1 MKKLSVVVPMY
12 NEEEVATICYDR
24 LAQVL
29 NRLDKYDYEI
39 IFVNDG
45 SKDRTLEILEV
56 IAKKDKNVKIIS
68 FSRNFG
74 HQAAVTAGM
83 RQASG
88 DATVII
94 DADMQDP
101 PEVIPDMLKQWE
113 VGNDVVYAV
122 RKSRSGETKF
132 KLLTAK
138 AFYKLLN
145 KMSDVSIPIDTG
157 DFRLID
163 KKVVDVIGSLPE
175 HNKFLRGLGSWVG
188 FKQTPF
194 EYERQSRIAGE
205 TKYPLKKMF
214 KLALD
219 GIINFSSRPLKLI
232 GGLGLAC
239 IVVSFVILIYALLS
253 YIFNWNYLM
262 PGWTSIMV
270 TVTFMSGM
278 QFLTI
283 WMLSEYISRI
293 YDEVRNRPEYIIEKT
308 RNIDK

>member
-1 MKKLSVVVPMY
+1 MKRISVVVPMY

-24 LAQVL
+24 LTQVL
-29 NRLDKYDYEI
+29 VKLDKYDYEI
-39 IFVNDG
+39 VFVNDG
-45 SKDRTLEILEV
+45 SKDKTFEILEV

-83 RQASG
+83 RQAMG
-88 DATVII
+88 DVVVII

-101 PEVIPDMLKQWE
+101 PEVIPDMLKHWE
-113 VGNDVVYAV
+113 DGNDVVYAV
-122 RKSRSGETKF
+122 RKARSGETKF
-132 KLLTAK
+132 KLFTAK
-138 AFYKLLN
+138 AFYRLLN
-145 KMSDVSIPIDTG
+145 KMSEVSIPMDTG

-188 FKQTPF
+188 FKQIPF
-194 EYERQSRIAGE
+194 EYERKSRVAGK
-205 TKYPLKKMF
+205 TKYPFKKMF

-219 GIINFSSRPLKLI
+219 GIINFSSKPLKLI
-232 GGLGLAC
+232 GGLGLLC
-239 IVVSFVILIYALLS
+239 IVVSFGILVYALLS
-253 YIFNWNYLM
+253 YIFEWNYLM

-270 TVTFMSGM
+270 TITFMSGM

-283 WMLSEYISRI
+283 WMLSEYVSRI
-293 YDEVRNRPEYIIEKT
+293 YDEVRKRPEYIIEKT
-308 RNIDK
+308 KNIDM

>member
-1 MKKLSVVVPMY
+1 MKKISIVVPMY

-24 LAQVL
+24 ITQVMVKM
-29 NRLDKYDYEI
+29 DKYDYEI

-45 SKDRTLEILEV
+45 SKDKTIEILEC
-56 IAKKDKNVKIIS
+56 ITKKDEKAKYIS

-83 RQASG
+83 RHVTG
-88 DATVII
+88 DAVVII

-101 PEVIPDMLKQWE
+101 PEVIPEMIGLWE
-113 VGNDVVYAV
+113 KGNDVVYAK
-122 RKSRSGETKF
+122 RKTREGETKL

-145 KMSDVSIPIDTG
+145 KLSDVYIPQDTG
-157 DFRLID
+157 DFRIID
-163 KKVVDVIGSLPE
+163 RKVCDTICGLPE

-188 FKQTPF
+188 FKQISF
-194 EYERQSRIAGE
+194 EYERHERVAGK
-205 TKYPLKKMF
+205 TKYPFKKML

-219 GIINFSSRPLKLI
+219 GIINFSTKPLKII
-232 GGLGLAC
+232 GGLGIIC
-239 IVVSFVILIYALLS
+239 IIISFLILMYAVCS
-253 YIFNWNYLM
+253 YVFGWNYLM

-270 TVTFMSGM
+270 TITFMSGM

-293 YDEVRNRPEYIIEKT
+293 YDEVRRRPEYIVEKKE
-308 RNIDK
+308 NID